1 MTKHSFLKRSRALS
15 SAGLQWGVRAAYLL
29 LLVGILYLSL
39 RGSPSL
45 REVCWLPEWLSA
57 WADRHG
63 ELRTAVPYCAAGLL
77 CPWLLTRNQARPA
90 GRRYPMI
97 GDGRLALSLWAAA
110 SLFALLLLTEGA
122 QLLLPNRFASLAD
135 VGWGAL
141 GIIGGTS
148 AGLCLRAVGPRR
160 RLELEREGS

>member
-1 MTKHSFLKRSRALS
+1 MTKHSFLKHSRALS
-15 SAGLQWGVRAAYLL
+15 TAGLQWGVRAAYLL
-29 LLVGILYLSL
+29 LLLAILYLSL

-77 CPWLLTRNQARPA
+77 CPWLLIRNQAQPT
-90 GRRYPMI
+90 GRSQLI
-97 GDGRLALSLWAAA
+97 GHGRLAPSLWAAA

-122 QLLLPNRFASLAD
+122 QLVLPNRSASLAD
-135 VGWGAL
+135 IAWGTL
-141 GIIGGTS
+141 GIVVGV
-148 AGLCLRAVGPRR
+148 AGSLCLRAVVQRR
-160 RLELEREGS
+160 GLELEREGS

>member
-1 MTKHSFLKRSRALS
+1 MTKHSFLKHSRALS
-15 SAGLQWGVRAAYLL
+15 SAGLQWGARAGYLL
-29 LLVGILYLSL
+29 LLLAILYLSL

-77 CPWLLTRNQARPA
+77 CPWLLIRNQARPT
-90 GRRYPMI
+90 GRSQLI
-97 GDGRLALSLWAAA
+97 GHGRLAPSLWAAA

-122 QLLLPNRFASLAD
+122 QLVLPNRLASLAD
-135 VGWGAL
+135 IAWGTL
-141 GIIGGTS
+141 GIVVGVAAS
-148 AGLCLRAVGPRR
+148 LCLRAVAQRR
-160 RLELEREGS
+160 GLELEREGS

>member
-1 MTKHSFLKRSRALS
+1 MTKHSFLKHSRALS
-15 SAGLQWGVRAAYLL
+15 SAGLQWGARAAYLL
-29 LLVGILYLSL
+29 LLLAILYLSL

-77 CPWLLTRNQARPA
+77 CPWLLIRNQARPT
-90 GRRYPMI
+90 GRSHPI
-97 GDGRLALSLWAAA
+97 GHGRLAPSLWAAA

-122 QLLLPNRFASLAD
+122 QLVLPNRLASLAD
-135 VGWGAL
+135 IAL
-141 GIIGGTS
+141 GTLGIVVGV
-148 AGLCLRAVGPRR
+148 AGSLGLRAVAQRR
-160 RLELEREGS
+160 GLELEREGS

>member
-1 MTKHSFLKRSRALS
+1 MTKHSFLKHSRALS

-29 LLVGILYLSL
+29 LLLAILYLSL

-77 CPWLLTRNQARPA
+77 CPWLLIRNQARPT
-90 GRRYPMI
+90 GRSQLI
-97 GDGRLALSLWAAA
+97 GHGRLAPSLWAAA

-122 QLLLPNRFASLAD
+122 QLVLPNRVPSLAD
-135 VGWGAL
+135 IAWGTL
-141 GIIGGTS
+141 GIVVGV
-148 AGLCLRAVGPRR
+148 AGSLCLRAVAQRR
-160 RLELEREGS
+160 GLELEREGS

>member
-1 MTKHSFLKRSRALS
+1 MTKHSFLKHSRALS
-15 SAGLQWGVRAAYLL
+15 SAGLQWGARAAYLL
-29 LLVGILYLSL
+29 LLLAILYLSL

-77 CPWLLTRNQARPA
+77 CPWLLIRNQARPT
-90 GRRYPMI
+90 GRSQLI
-97 GDGRLALSLWAAA
+97 GHGRLVPSLWAAT

-122 QLLLPNRFASLAD
+122 QLVLPNRLASLAD
-135 VGWGAL
+135 IAWGTL
-141 GIIGGTS
+141 GIV
-148 AGLCLRAVGPRR
+148 AGVAASLCLRAVAQRR
-160 RLELEREGS
+160 GLELEREGS

>member
-1 MTKHSFLKRSRALS
+1 MTKHSFLKHSRALS
-15 SAGLQWGVRAAYLL
+15 TAGLQWGVRAAYLL
-29 LLVGILYLSL
+29 LLLAILYLSL

-77 CPWLLTRNQARPA
+77 CPWLLTRNQARPT
-90 GRRYPMI
+90 GRSHPI
-97 GDGRLALSLWAAA
+97 GHGRLAPSLWAAA

-122 QLLLPNRFASLAD
+122 QLVLPNRLASLAD
-135 VGWGAL
+135 IAL
-141 GIIGGTS
+141 GTLGIVVGV
-148 AGLCLRAVGPRR
+148 AGSLGLRAVAQRR
-160 RLELEREGS
+160 GLELEREGS